1 MQRLP
6 ALPIVFA
13 LFLALGPA
21 ARGDDAQAKP
31 AEKMNLNGAWR
42 MVSLQP
48 AGSDEY
54 VKLPE
59 GQQHV
64 KLVAGGRFVWTL
76 AKDGKISRSAGGKC
90 AFHGDEYTEQIEF
103 VSDDGDVWLVGKTG
117 VFKSMLKGGKWY
129 VDGVIKTE
137 NGESRIKE
145 IWERVK

>member
-21 ARGDDAQAKP
+21 ARGDDAPTKP
-31 AEKMNLNGAWR
+31 AKKMNLNGAWR

-59 GQQHV
+59 GQQHM
-64 KLVAGGRFVWTL
+64 KLVVGGRFV
-76 AKDGKISRSAGGKC
+76 
-90 AFHGDEYTEQIEF
+90 
-103 VSDDGDVWLVGKTG
+103 
-117 VFKSMLKGGKWY
+117 
-129 VDGVIKTE
+129 
-137 NGESRIKE
+137 
-145 IWERVK
+145 